1 MTSVLVSR
9 KNIVELF
16 DVNKPFGYAVI
27 VGDPLTHEVVYE
39 VVEPTLTEG
48 EKEQFN
54 TIRNFLVETIDV
66 IMSEL
71 GSEEAAEMY
80 LRKKVL
86 EIIKTFRIKVK
97 KGSLEKMLYYF
108 TRNYIGYGKID
119 VMTKDHM
126 IEDISCNG
134 VNVPIYIWHREHE
147 SIPSNVV
154 FASEDELDNF
164 IIRLAYRTGR
174 MISIARPLLD
184 ATLPDGS
191 RINMTL
197 GREVTKHGSTFTIRK
212 FRADP
217 LTIIDMINYNTVSSE
232 MAAIF
237 WYLIENKRNIFVCGA
252 TATGK
257 TTLLNTF
264 STFIEPDL
272 KIVTIE
278 DTPEIQLYHR
288 NWIRSVTRPSA
299 GSSAEIDLFDLLKTA
314 MRQRPDYIIVGEIRG
329 QEASTL
335 FQALA
340 TGHGGMSTLHA
351 ENVAAVIHRL
361 ETEPMNIPRTLITGL
376 NVVTIQQR
384 LEREGKPIRRT
395 VAATEILGVDPRTN
409 EILTNQ
415 IFRWDAATDT
425 YTYSGRSYLLEKI
438 AKAKGMTMREVREDI
453 ERKQRVL
460 EWMTRK
466 EIRNFHDVTEI
477 IRNYYVDP
485 EEVYKMTQVGTE
497 SL

>member
-1 MTSVLVSR
+1 MTHVLVSR

-27 VGDPLTHEVVYE
+27 VEDPLTHEVVYE
-39 VVEPTLTEG
+39 VVEPTITEV
-48 EKEQFN
+48 EKELFD

-71 GSEEAAEMY
+71 GSEEAAERY
-80 LRKKVL
+80 LRRKVL
-86 EIIKTFRIKVK
+86 EIIKTFRIKVDEN
-97 KGSLEKMLYYF
+97 SLEKMLYYF
-108 TRNYIGYGKID
+108 IRDYIGYGKID
-119 VMTKDHM
+119 VMMKDHL

-134 VNVPIYIWHREHE
+134 INVPIYIWHRERE

-154 FASEDELDNF
+154 FTSDDELDNF

-174 MISIARPLLD
+174 MISIARPVLD
-184 ATLPDGS
+184 ASLPDGS

-217 LTIIDMINYNTVSSE
+217 LTITDMIKYNTVSSE

-237 WYLIENKRNIFVCGA
+237 WYLIENKHSIFVCGA

-257 TTLLNTF
+257 TTLLNVF
-264 STFIEPDL
+264 SSFIEPDM

-278 DTPEIQLYHR
+278 DTPELQLYHK

-299 GSSAEIDLFDLLKTA
+299 GSSAEIDLFDLLKSA

-329 QEASTL
+329 QEAYTL
-335 FQALA
+335 FQAMA
-340 TGHGGMSTLHA
+340 TGHLGMSTLHA
-351 ENVAAVIHRL
+351 DSIAAVIHRL
-361 ETEPMNIPRTLITGL
+361 ETEPMNTPRTLISGL
-376 NVVTIQQR
+376 NVITIQRR

-395 VAATEILGVDPRTN
+395 VVATEIVGLDPRTN
-409 EILTNQ
+409 EILTNEM
-415 IFRWDAATDT
+415 FRWDAATDT
-425 YTYSGRSYLLEKI
+425 YRFSGRSYLLEKI
-438 AKAKGMTMREVREDI
+438 AKARGWTMREVREDI
-453 ERKQRVL
+453 ERKQKVL
-460 EWMTRK
+460 EWMARNGIRK
-466 EIRNFHDVTEI
+466 FHDVTEI
-477 IRNYYVDP
+477 IRDYYTHP
-485 EEVYKMTQVGTE
+485 EVVYKRTRVGT
-497 SL
+497 